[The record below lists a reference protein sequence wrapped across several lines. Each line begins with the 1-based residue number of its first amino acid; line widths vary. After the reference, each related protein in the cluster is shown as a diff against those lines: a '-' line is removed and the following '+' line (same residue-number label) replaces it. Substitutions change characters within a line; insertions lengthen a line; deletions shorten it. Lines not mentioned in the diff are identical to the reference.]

1 MIPSFQGRDLKLR
14 KKYIFKYIISFNN
27 QENSSLSE
35 QDDNIYMLI
44 LVHCS
49 FEKLYFLNAELLK
62 GRTNELCF
70 DINGTKI
77 RNYSEINGFA
87 NLL

>member
-1 MIPSFQGRDLKLR
+1 MKLR
-14 KKYIFKYIISFNN
+14 KKYFLKYIILLTIRKTPVLVNKIIIFT
-27 QENSSLSE
+27 LF
-35 QDDNIYMLI
+35 

-49 FEKLYFLNAELLK
+49 FEKLYFLNEELLK
-62 GRTNELCF
+62 GRTSELCF